1 MQKARLIAS
10 KAILEAIQQE
20 LIRILNIRGCIAKTH
35 SSPWDQVTME
45 LAGIN
50 SELTH

>member
-10 KAILEAIQQE
+10 KAILEVIQQE
-20 LIRILNIRGCIAKTH
+20 LIRILNIRIANTH

-45 LAGIN
+45 LNGIN
-50 SELTH
+50 SELAH